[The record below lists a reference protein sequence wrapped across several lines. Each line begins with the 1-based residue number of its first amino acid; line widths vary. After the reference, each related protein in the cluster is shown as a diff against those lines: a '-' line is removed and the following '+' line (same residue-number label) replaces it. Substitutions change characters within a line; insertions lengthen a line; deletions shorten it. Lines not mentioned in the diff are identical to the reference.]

1 MRVCPSVGWSVTLS
15 ESEKIKEIVK
25 KLRKMEKWPEDA
37 LLTPAVLVQGVKD
50 RIGLKS
56 SDVGQGMK
64 ICIHGQFHIL
74 N

>member
-1 MRVCPSVGWSVTLS
+1 MGLEQYLLEAGFPSLLDSLMRRHVA
-15 ESEKIKEIVK
+15 I
-25 KLRKMEKWPEDA
+25 
-37 LLTPAVLVQGVKD
+37 VQGVKD

-56 SDVGQGMK
+56 SDVDQGLK

>member
-1 MRVCPSVGWSVTLS
+1 MYISDKNKTDLQAAP
-15 ESEKIKEIVK
+15 
-25 KLRKMEKWPEDA
+25 
-37 LLTPAVLVQGVKD
+37 LVQGVKD

-64 ICIHGQFHIL
+64 SIHGQFHIL